1 MGFSVVRAVG
11 DAVDFVVGKE
21 VAPYVGEVVVKILS
35 ASFTG
40 FCVGS
45 CGLVYT
51 GSSMILPE
59 NVG

>member
-1 MGFSVVRAVG
+1 MAFSVVRAVG
-11 DAVDFVVGKE
+11 DTVNLFVGEE
-21 VAPYVGEVVVKILS
+21 VAPYVGEVVLKILS

-51 GSSMILPE
+51 GSSMILPK